1 MGAEAHGDRLCVK
14 PPSLSN
20 VNVQRVE
27 ICPPPPS
34 DVRTDAALITPSIAG
49 GFEGTAKVTAPV
61 EIANLGLYF

>member
-1 MGAEAHGDRLCVK
+1 MGAEAHGDRLCVE

-20 VNVQRVE
+20 VNVQRGK
-27 ICPPPPS
+27 ICRLSPS
-34 DVRTDAALITPSIAG
+34 DVRTDAALITPSVAG